1 MSLSKEL
8 MSQDNKLSSIDNV
21 IIAFVRKTSE
31 PMITNIIATV
41 NGTVQET
48 SPVLS
53 AFNLFNPD
61 AVFKDIKSWKDLF
74 KTLTNHYSQ
83 VKTDH
88 YENNTTTA
96 IPIIDAVQVE
106 VEYEDFMDEFDE
118 VVLTLNDNL

>member
-61 AVFKDIKSWKDLF
+61 AVFKDVKSWKDLF

>member
-1 MSLSKEL
+1 
-8 MSQDNKLSSIDNV
+8 
-21 IIAFVRKTSE
+21 
-31 PMITNIIATV
+31 MITNIVAKV

-83 VKTDH
+83 VKMDH

-118 VVLTLNDNL
+118 AVLTLNDNL

>member
-1 MSLSKEL
+1 
-8 MSQDNKLSSIDNV
+8 
-21 IIAFVRKTSE
+21 
-31 PMITNIIATV
+31 MITNIVAKV

-61 AVFKDIKSWKDLF
+61 AVFKDVKSWKDLF